1 MHSSYDL
8 KSSVILLIASVTA
21 AEATE
26 TTGDAEHTKIN
37 TPCKEAAFP
46 IAPAQKYSVLAL
58 ATAGHAKNLAA
69 LAAVWRTA
77 AAKEPDAGKSSV
89 FTAAAELAAAKA
101 LTALDKHNK
110 RASDMLAA
118 KLLER
123 RHGYLLG
130 IQAMLL
136 PTLSKQATPF
146 KPNDGT
152 KVKIKLGAATALAQ
166 TCDKEAQKLG
176 GEEIKATATGNL
188 AWNKLMYANDADI
201 IKLFPTITA
210 GLTFASGTCA
220 GSSSP
225 VSGYYPAMTSCH
237 TALSGMTKAIFT
249 PGTATLTQQQP
260 LYSDESK
267 KTCAVTTIS
276 EDESRRPMEELIKSL
291 CAAQTAAATKV
302 DSVADLTLDAL
313 SSDQA
318 VITAVRNGAPQFK
331 NVRDSSESTA
341 AEKIKKYIKQV
352 LGGDQQK
359 FEELFVTKLQN
370 EELSYRGDKDTAKE
384 NLKTLAQKKENGA
397 AITYLLDKKT
407 PKPQAETAKTI
418 TTAEKCKDDTDEN
431 KCTEDKDCEHK
442 DGKCKLKEGVKV
454 EGNDDKTT
462 TNTTGNNSFVIN
474 KAPLWLAF
482 LILA

>member
-37 TPCKEAAFP
+37 TPCKEAAFA
-46 IAPAQKYSVLAL
+46 IAAAQKYSVLAL

-101 LTALDKHNK
+101 LKALDKHNK
-110 RASDMLAA
+110 RASDMLAAA

-152 KVKIKLGAATALAQ
+152 KVEIKLGAATALAQ

-276 EDESRRPMEELIKSL
+276 EDESMKLMEELIKSL

-384 NLKTLAQKKENGA
+384 NLKTLAQKKENGV

-418 TTAEKCKDDTDEN
+418 TTAEKCKEETKEN
-431 KCTEDKDCEHK
+431 ECQKDKDCEFSE
-442 DGKCKLKEGVKV
+442 GKCKLKMGEKA
-454 EGNDDKTT
+454 ENDDKP
-462 TNTTGNNSFVIN
+462 TNTTGSNSFVIN

>member
-1 MHSSYDL
+1 MNSSYEL
-8 KSSVILLIASVTA
+8 KTSVILLIASITA

-26 TTGDAEHTKIN
+26 TTGDAEHTKV
-37 TPCKEAAFP
+37 TTLCLEAAF
-46 IAPAQKYSVLAL
+46 AKAAAQKYSVLAL

-89 FTAAAELAAAKA
+89 FTAAAKLAAAKA

-110 RASDMLAA
+110 RASDMLAAA

-146 KPNDGT
+146 KPNGRT
-152 KVKIKLGAATALAQ
+152 NVIMKLGAATTVQQ
-166 TCDKEAQKLG
+166 TCNKETQKAG
-176 GEEIKATATGNL
+176 ADEIKATAEGNQ
-188 AWNKLMYANDADI
+188 AWKKLMYAKDADI
-201 IKLFPTITA
+201 TKLFPTITA

-237 TALSGMTKAIFT
+237 TTLSGMTKATFT

-267 KTCAVTTIS
+267 KTCAATTIS
-276 EDESRRPMEELIKSL
+276 DDESRRPKEELIKSL
-291 CAAQTAAATKV
+291 CGAQAAAAAKV
-302 DSVADLTLDAL
+302 DSVADLTLDAI

-331 NVRDSSESTA
+331 NVKDSSESTA
-341 AEKIKKYIKQV
+341 EETIKKYIQQV
-352 LGGDQQK
+352 LGGNQQK

-370 EELSYRGDKDTAKE
+370 DELSYRGDKNTAKE

-397 AITYLLDKKT
+397 AITYFLDKKT
-407 PKPQAETAKTI
+407 PKPQPETAKTI
-418 TTAEKCKDDTDEN
+418 TAAEKCKEETDET
-431 KCTEDKDCEHK
+431 KCKEDKDCEHK
-442 DGKCKLKEGVKV
+442 DGKCKLKEGVKS
-454 EGNDDKTT
+454 ENDAKTT
-462 TNTTGNNSFVIN
+462 KATGSNSFVIN
-474 KAPLWLAF
+474 KTPLWLAF
-482 LILA
+482 LFLA